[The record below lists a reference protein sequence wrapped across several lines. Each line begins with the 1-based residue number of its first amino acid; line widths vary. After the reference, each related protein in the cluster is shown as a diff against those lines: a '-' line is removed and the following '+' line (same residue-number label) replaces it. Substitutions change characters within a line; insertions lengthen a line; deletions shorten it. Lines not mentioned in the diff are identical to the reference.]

1 MGLNL
6 FFKNAIKS
14 AREQYVEEFK
24 VKDNVKLEP
33 CDKYVACIS
42 KLTKNY
48 VLALRDVGVESL
60 QVANQNDSEFFEGY
74 DITPEY
80 TDEVRKNLA
89 LKIRQVSESLGLIA
103 TALDRLMLMVSYDVR
118 QEVGDVKNDIGA
130 INDIVGNIYTCIT
143 MTAEK
148 LNYESGDLPNG
159 LRELLDFIKQRI
171 IDVVKNLADISQ
183 GTIIGYISKQIDNI
197 IDRMLNYFNEIASAV
212 I

>member
-6 FFKNAIKS
+6 FFKNALKS

-42 KLTKNY
+42 KLTRNY

-74 DITPEY
+74 DITPEF

-89 LKIRQVSESLGLIA
+89 LKIRQVSESLGLIV
-103 TALDRLMLMVSYDVR
+103 TALDRLMSMVSYDVR
-118 QEVGDVKNDIGA
+118 QRASDIKNDISA
-130 INDIVGNIYTCIT
+130 INDIVGNIYTSIT

-148 LNYESGDLPNG
+148 LNHDNDNLPNG
-159 LRELLDFIKQRI
+159 LRELLEYIKQRI
-171 IDVVKNLADISQ
+171 IDVAKNLADISQ

-197 IDRMLNYFNEIASAV
+197 IDRMLNYYNEIV
-212 I
+212 DMMT

>member
-89 LKIRQVSESLGLIA
+89 LKIRQVGESLGLIA

-118 QEVGDVKNDIGA
+118 QKVGDVKNDIGA

>member
-1 MGLNL
+1 MGLNI

-60 QVANQNDSEFFEGY
+60 QIANQNDSEFFEGY
-74 DITPEY
+74 DITPEF

-89 LKIRQVSESLGLIA
+89 IKIRRVAELLECVVM
-103 TALDRLMLMVSYDVR
+103 ALDRTMLMVSYDVR
-118 QEVGDVKNDIGA
+118 QRVGDIKLDISA
-130 INDIVGNIYTCIT
+130 IGDILGNIYNSIT
-143 MTAEK
+143 MTTEK
-148 LNYESGDLPNG
+148 LHFERGNLPND
-159 LRELLDFIKQRI
+159 LRELLEYTKQQI
-171 IDVVKNLADISQ
+171 IDVVKNLADASES
-183 GTIIGYISKQIDNI
+183 TIIGYISKQIDNI
-197 IDRMLNYFNEIASAV
+197 IDRILNYYNEIVDVV